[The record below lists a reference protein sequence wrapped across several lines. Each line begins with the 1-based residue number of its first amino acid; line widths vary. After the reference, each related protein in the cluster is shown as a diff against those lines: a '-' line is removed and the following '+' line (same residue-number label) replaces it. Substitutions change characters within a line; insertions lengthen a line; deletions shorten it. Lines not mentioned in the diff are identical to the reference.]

1 MSEREQIARMATE
14 LTDKVFKQ
22 FYWSKVGPENV
33 PWACVKEEHGKAVH
47 PTDVVFCYE
56 DPYRETTVYLNFDLK
71 SYSKTSISPGAMR
84 DALVSLG
91 LAIDCAPISEEWV
104 EKFCRAG
111 EDADI
116 RGVLFVYNHDGEY
129 ERTTRELL
137 EHVFDD
143 PIKIPRDTRLHVIG
157 PKDVQYL
164 YDVAAQIS
172 RYRGDD
178 LLPGAKEC
186 GFFHPDVSHPVRDRA
201 RITRKEWEL
210 PITIEMV
217 LAPWQMLKYK
227 SENGEGVK
235 IFYRGKGGTSQEFLY
250 LLDYMVLYQI
260 LSRFHE
266 IEILM
271 SSECSENFSARFEQA
286 IQAYKKYTNNS
297 LEEKRAKIKLSVM
310 DRTTPKY
317 FTTKLGM
324 EDRSYD

>member
-1 MSEREQIARMATE
+1 MATE
-14 LTDKVFKQ
+14 LSDKVFKQ

-33 PWACVKEEHGKAVH
+33 PWECVKEEHDKAVH
-47 PTDVVFCYE
+47 PTDVVFCYD

-71 SYSKTSISPGAMR
+71 SYSKSSISTDAVR
-84 DALVSLG
+84 KALVSLG
-91 LAIDCAPISEEWV
+91 MAVDCAPISEKWT
-104 EKFCRAG
+104 EKFCRPG
-111 EDADI
+111 EGADI

-129 ERTTRELL
+129 EKTTRELL

-143 PIKIPRDTRLHVIG
+143 PVKIPRDAQVHVIG

-172 RYRGDD
+172 RFRGDG
-178 LLPGAKEC
+178 LLPAAEQC
-186 GFFHPDVSHPVRDRA
+186 SFFHPDVSHPVRDRA
-201 RITRKEWEL
+201 RITRKEWEA

-227 SENGEGVK
+227 SNGGEGLK
-235 IFYRGKGGTSQEFLY
+235 IFYRGTGGTSPEFLY

-260 LSRFHE
+260 LSRFQE
-266 IEILM
+266 IEILV
-271 SSECSENFSARFEQA
+271 SAEASDNFSARFEQA
-286 IQAYKKYTNNS
+286 IQSYKKYTSTS
-297 LEEKRAKIKLSVM
+297 LEEKRAKIKLGVM

-324 EDRSYD
+324 EERSYD